1 MQWFALVLL
10 MCGVAIFH
18 SKSSSDDAEAES
30 SPAEEGGGG
39 NSVGDGVGGGGDAL
53 GGREIAS
60 EIAKESYMVGI
71 AAVVGASMISGLA
84 GVYIEKILKRG
95 GQHSVSLWIRN
106 IQLASNTHIH

>member
-1 MQWFALVLL
+1 MPPSAQVQMQN
-10 MCGVAIFH
+10 
-18 SKSSSDDAEAES
+18 DDLRAR
-30 SPAEEGGGG
+30 
-39 NSVGDGVGGGGDAL
+39 
-53 GGREIAS
+53 GREIAS